1 MIFPTDTDTACWASS
16 GLWRVAVFSCI
27 LATMALT
34 GCWHPNF
41 MTGGATDQDYIAGFD
56 LAIDRERRGLT
67 PPSQEPTTWVSYWC
81 QIIGSIDS
89 PPPSAQKRR
98 LKHYLLEKRRAAG
111 LAELN
116 CR

>member
-1 MIFPTDTDTACWASS
+1 MKIRYPCCTSL
-16 GLWRVAVFSCI
+16 GLWRVAAFWSCI
-27 LATMALT
+27 LAAVALT

-67 PPSQEPTTWVSYWC
+67 PPSQEPTTWASYWC
-81 QIIGSIDS
+81 QIIRSVDS

-98 LKHYLLEKRRAAG
+98 LKRYLLEKRRAAG

-116 CR
+116 C